1 MGAGLLLV
9 LPTISIELLR
19 GVDLDGDVGTLD

>member
-19 GVDLDGDVGTLD
+19 SVDLDGDVGTLD